1 MVFILS
7 AQLSFTLNIWLP
19 GSIMTHLWQWVQHL
33 VLWSDIYKCL
43 WVSSYWLFSRGCLFN
58 GLCCHSY
65 PSYPPTSQITVTH
78 LKIKN
83 PYSSLLGASRTHI
96 PHYWVPQEPIFL
108 ITGCLKNP
116 YSSLLGAQ
124 WSQEL
129 QKLHDNGPGG
139 HLNINMS
146 PYQYRDPHV
155 KDKRVARPGND
166 GLYIEEGPSIVATA
180 MAARWLASL
189 LPPIHFWCIFCDRAV
204 DHKHPVTWGL
214 IKYKDVILPA

>member
-1 MVFILS
+1 
-7 AQLSFTLNIWLP
+7 
-19 GSIMTHLWQWVQHL
+19 MTHFWQWVQHL
-33 VLWSDIYKCL
+33 VLWSDIYNCL
-43 WVSSYWLFSRGCLFN
+43 CVSSYWLFSRGCLFN

-83 PYSSLLGASRTHI
+83 PYSSS
-96 PHYWVPQEPIFL
+96 
-108 ITGCLKNP
+108 
-116 YSSLLGAQ
+116 LGAQ

-166 GLYIEEGPSIVATA
+166 GLYIEKGPSIVATA

-189 LPPIHFWCIFCDRAV
+189 LPPIHFWCIFCDRAM